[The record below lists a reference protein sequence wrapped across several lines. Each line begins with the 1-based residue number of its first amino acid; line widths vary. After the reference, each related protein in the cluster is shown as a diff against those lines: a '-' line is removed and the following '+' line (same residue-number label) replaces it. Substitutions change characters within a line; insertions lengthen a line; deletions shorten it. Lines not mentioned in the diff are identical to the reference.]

1 MVKSGLKWSTF
12 PKISEKLLKGG
23 GNSMSSN
30 SLMGSYN
37 HNIDVKG
44 RMNFPTKLRELLG
57 ISFIITKGLDECLF
71 VYSTEEWAVLEEKIK
86 AIPLSKGRVLQ
97 RFFFSGACEVEAD
110 KQGRILIPQ
119 HLREYAGLEKDIIVI
134 GASNRAE
141 IWDKSKWDTLNG
153 DVTPDMLE
161 SAMDDLGF

>member
-1 MVKSGLKWSTF
+1 
-12 PKISEKLLKGG
+12 
-23 GNSMSSN
+23 
-30 SLMGSYN
+30 MGSYS

-57 ISFIITKGLDECLF
+57 ANFIVTKGLDECLF
-71 VYSTEEWAVLEEKIK
+71 VYSPEEWAILEEKIK

-97 RFFFSGACEVEAD
+97 RFFFSGASEVETD

-119 HLREYAGLEKDIIVI
+119 HLREYAGLDKDVMVI

-141 IWDKSKWDTLNG
+141 IWDKAKWESLNG
-153 DVTPDMLE
+153 GVTQDMLE
-161 SAMDDLGF
+161 EAMDELGF